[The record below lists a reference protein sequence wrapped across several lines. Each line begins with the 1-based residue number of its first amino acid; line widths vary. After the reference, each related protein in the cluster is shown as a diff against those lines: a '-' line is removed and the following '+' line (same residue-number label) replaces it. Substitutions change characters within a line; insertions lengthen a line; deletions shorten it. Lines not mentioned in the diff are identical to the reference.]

1 LKVAIFCPYDFSFP
15 GGVQTQA
22 LDLAVSLKNKG
33 QNVFLFAPLSDKNIH
48 EINDIPFFNLGKP
61 FTFSFLGSKSRISI
75 NIIKILKIS
84 NYLNKNDFDIIHLNE
99 PLSPTYLLLIYLVRK
114 IKIVGTFH
122 AYGEKKH
129 FWYFYFKSFLNFF
142 LKKIDYKICVS
153 NSSQKY
159 INRYFDFESIIIPN
173 GINLQ
178 KYRDIKEKPKIL
190 RNSNKKILFVGRFEE
205 QRKGFNLLLN
215 SFNKLSKEIKNLD
228 LIVAGP
234 GNSKNFKIKNPNA
247 DFNKISII
255 GTVLQSELPSF
266 YKNVDVICLPSL
278 ENESFGVI
286 ILEAMAS
293 GKILVLSNIES
304 YKELSE
310 KNNYGFL
317 YTYNSTEDLYNL
329 LYNLL
334 NKKISVGKNIK
345 NGLKNVQ
352 NYSWDYLVSEII
364 NIYKKL
370 LK

>member
-1 LKVAIFCPYDFSFP
+1 MKVAIFCPYDFSSP

-22 LDLAVSLKNKG
+22 YDLAKSLKNKG
-33 QNVFLFAPLSDKNIH
+33 NNVFLFAPLSKKNIH
-48 EINDIPFFNLGKP
+48 EIKGITFFNLGKP
-61 FTFSFLGSKSRISI
+61 ISFNFLGSKSKISL
-75 NIIKILKIS
+75 NVFKIIKIS
-84 NYLNKNDFDIIHLNE
+84 NYLNKNKFDIVHLNE
-99 PLSPTYLLLIYLVRK
+99 PLSPTYLLLIYLIRK

-129 FWYFYFKSFLNFF
+129 FWYVNFKSFLNFF

-153 NSSQKY
+153 NSAQKY
-159 INRYFDFESIIIPN
+159 INRYFNFDSIIIPN
-173 GINLQ
+173 GIDLQ
-178 KYRDIKEKPKIL
+178 KYRDIKQTPKIL

-205 QRKGFNLLLN
+205 QRKGFNILLK
-215 SFNKLSKEIKNLD
+215 SFNKLSKEIDNLE

-234 GNSKNFKIKNPNA
+234 GSPKNVINKNPNIE
-247 DFNKISII
+247 FKKISFI
-255 GTVLQSELPSF
+255 GTILQSDLPSF
-266 YKNVDVICLPSL
+266 YKNVDLICLTSL

-286 ILEAMAS
+286 ILESMAS
-293 GKILVLSNIES
+293 GKILVLSDIDS

-317 YTYNSTEDLYNL
+317 YSYNSSEALYKL
-329 LYNLL
+329 IYNLL
-334 NKKISVGKNIK
+334 NKKISVDINIK
-345 NGLKNVQ
+345 NGLNNVQ